1 MTGDDSALLLRALE
15 GHKMVAW
22 SIRHCMTA
30 DHSMTHGDLALLME
44 LWRGEPSGM
53 GDLAKAMRVSKARV
67 TTIAKNLEA
76 RGWLKRETV
85 DSDERRKT
93 LALTTAGLKQINS
106 FMAELRDRLITALA
120 DMPSSDVERYVELG
134 EQIAAAIDAD
144 IAANGPIG
152 LAAALPAIADGYVEN
167 TGDKEKEEKSGRS
180 A

>member
-1 MTGDDSALLLRALE
+1 MTGDDSALLPRALE
-15 GHKMVAW
+15 VHKMVAW

-44 LWRGEPSGM
+44 LWRCGPSGM

-67 TTIAKNLEA
+67 TAIAKNLEA
-76 RGWLKRETV
+76 RRWAKRETV

-106 FMAELRDRLITALA
+106 FMAELRGRLTTALA
-120 DMPSSDVERYVELG
+120 DMPANNVERYVELG

-144 IAANGPIG
+144 VAVNGPIV
-152 LAAALPAIADGYVEN
+152 LSAELPAVADGYVEN
-167 TGDKEKEEKSGRS
+167 IGDKEKEEKSGRS